1 MDDIG
6 PIFISLTVFNFFVG
20 DLNSLTVVEIKQLL
34 KEQDL
39 PVSGNKSVLISR
51 LEESDSEFYLFD
63 EEENEDFSPIKTEVD
78 CPNCDSLLKYPSDYL
93 GKLSCPSC
101 KKTFNPTFGQNPS
114 QFIKDEQLPSSTFS
128 INLGYVGLGIGLLA
142 IFLFLTASSLTNEWD
157 CSGTFYADLD
167 NDGIE
172 EEHESCETKY
182 TIFDAPSTRI
192 RLFSCFILVPLGIV
206 LSLIGREQA
215 ASKFLA
221 GDGATNTIEW
231 ENGKAIV
238 TPGISVAPRVPNNK
252 VRSADSIIAN
262 FGVGL
267 GIVLLVLGVLAV
279 IGVIILIFFA
289 LSALSG

>member
-1 MDDIG
+1 
-6 PIFISLTVFNFFVG
+6 
-20 DLNSLTVVEIKQLL
+20 
-34 KEQDL
+34 
-39 PVSGNKSVLISR
+39 
-51 LEESDSEFYLFD
+51 
-63 EEENEDFSPIKTEVD
+63 
-78 CPNCDSLLKYPSDYL
+78 
-93 GKLSCPSC
+93 
-101 KKTFNPTFGQNPS
+101 
-114 QFIKDEQLPSSTFS
+114 
-128 INLGYVGLGIGLLA
+128 
-142 IFLFLTASSLTNEWD
+142 
-157 CSGTFYADLD
+157 
-167 NDGIE
+167 
-172 EEHESCETKY
+172 
-182 TIFDAPSTRI
+182 
-192 RLFSCFILVPLGIV
+192 LGIV

-238 TPGISVAPRVPNNK
+238 TPGASVAPRVPNNK